1 MKERQEVVG
10 WVVRASLAVALAGW
24 LSGGSA
30 EAQSEPSSPDLD
42 ELTLEQLLEVEV
54 QSVYGASKFLQKIT
68 EAPASVTIVT
78 SDEIRRFGYRNLA
91 DVLGRVRGFFTTYDR
106 AYAYA
111 GVRGFQ
117 RLGDYNTRVLLLIDG
132 VRANDNVYEQ
142 ASIGDEFHLD
152 LDLVDRIEIIRGP
165 SSSLYG
171 SNAFFGVVNV
181 VTKRAAQMPGVRV
194 GATIGTLGAQGAQ
207 ASVGHGFRSGAD
219 VVVSASAADY
229 DGRAAI
235 YFPELDSPETN
246 GGVAERL
253 DWQRRRSV
261 FGKVAFGGL
270 DVQAAF
276 VHREKGLATGA
287 YGIVFNEP
295 RASLEDQMA
304 LVAVGYDRRFG
315 PVDLRTR
322 GSFGHMRFTGDFPY
336 DAEEDDA
343 PAVLNR
349 DLGVGRWWTAETML
363 STTWRRTHRLSSG
376 VEVRHNV
383 TQDQANYDEQ
393 PYTSYLDDRR
403 RSVNWAWYAQD
414 EWRAGRQHLVSV
426 GVRQDYYDAFTAP
439 VMPRVSWVIM
449 PSATTTVKLL
459 YGGAFRAPNAYETW
473 YAYGAYKANP
483 DLAPERIRTTEAV
496 LERYIGRRYRLS
508 ANVFRYWVSDLI
520 SLTVDPV
527 DERYVYVNDGDAR
540 TTGVELEAEGRW
552 ASGVTGRVSYAA
564 QRAVDAASGTRLES
578 SPSHLGQMALAF
590 PVFRDAIEA
599 AVDLQVVGART
610 TRTGATLDAYAVPNL
625 TVTSPALFGHLDL
638 AVSVYNLFDARYG
651 HPAADDLPQ
660 SVITQDGRTVRVRA
674 IWRF

>member
-1 MKERQEVVG
+1 MADV
-10 WVVRASLAVALAGW
+10 
-24 LSGGSA
+24 
-30 EAQSEPSSPDLD
+30 D

-132 VRANDNVYEQ
+132 VRVNDNVYEQ

-194 GATIGTLGAQGAQ
+194 GATIGTHGEQGAQ
-207 ASVGHGFRSGAD
+207 ASVGHGFRNGVD
-219 VVVSASAADY
+219 LVVSASAADY

-235 YFPELDSPETN
+235 YFPELDAPETN

-270 DVQAAF
+270 DVQASF
-276 VHREKGLATGA
+276 VHREKGLPTGA
-287 YGIVFNEP
+287 YGIVFNES

-304 LVAVGYDRRFG
+304 LVAVGYDRRLG

-322 GSFGHMRFTGDFPY
+322 GSFGHMRFAGDFPY

-343 PAVLNR
+343 PVVLNR

-363 STTWRRTHRLSSG
+363 STTWRKTHRLTSG

-383 TQDQANYDEQ
+383 RQDQENYDEQ
-393 PYTSYLDDRR
+393 PYASYLDDRR

-414 EWRAGRQHLVSV
+414 EWRVGGQHLVSV

-473 YAYGAYKANP
+473 YAYGPYKANP

-496 LERYIGRRYRLS
+496 LERHIGRRYRLS

-520 SLTVDPV
+520 TLTVDPV
-527 DERYVYVNDGDAR
+527 DERYAYVNDGDAR
-540 TTGVELEAEGRW
+540 ATGVEFEAEGRW
-552 ASGVTGRVSYAA
+552 ARGVTGRVSYSA
-564 QRAVDAASGTRLES
+564 QRAVDADSGARLES
-578 SPSHLGQMALAF
+578 SPSHLAQMALSF
-590 PVFRDAIEA
+590 PVFRDAMEA

-610 TRTGATLDAYAVPNL
+610 TKTGATLDAHAVPNL
-625 TVTSPALFGHLDL
+625 TVTSPALFGHLD
-638 AVSVYNLFDARYG
+638 VSLSIYNLFDTRYG

-660 SVITQDGRTVRVRA
+660 DVITQDGRTVRVRA